1 MLCIK
6 NQGAGTNF
14 QQKLGQIEKEAAMQG
29 NGTKSNS
36 IITTENFSIST
47 VDLPGYSSQ
56 TSSTSSLPQDISL
69 MKNLE
74 KIYLMRKSRIEGA
87 TLANNVNPERVNLFE
102 DLNSSLTLAKQS
114 NPKYEE
120 QRVDNANNNNNSH
133 DVGEDDSSSS
143 DNEYCD
149 ALEEFDIEDTLNLPP
164 PQIHSSAQSVLSS
177 IETSP
182 SLAQNASD
190 NHLHVSTIDEYIHSG
205 VQLCFGILQVVLSL
219 IPPAIGKVLSIVGFR
234 GDREVGLR
242 LLWRTAITCRNV
254 HGELALLFIL
264 VFYDGPVQFVDN
276 GFRLPDQGNDKRSSH
291 WITKQLFRKQSW
303 I

>member
-1 MLCIK
+1 MTFAESTFIKCIIDVVNRKQRMVESAKAFKLRRAYQTLDAVYK

-149 ALEEFDIEDTLNLPP
+149 ALEEFDIEDTLNLHLKSTLV
-164 PQIHSSAQSVLSS
+164 HS
-177 IETSP
+177 
-182 SLAQNASD
+182 
-190 NHLHVSTIDEYIHSG
+190 
-205 VQLCFGILQVVLSL
+205 LCFHQLKHHQVWPKTLPT
-219 IPPAIGKVLSIVGFR
+219 IICMCP
-234 GDREVGLR
+234 
-242 LLWRTAITCRNV
+242 LLMNI
-254 HGELALLFIL
+254 FIL
-264 VFYDGPVQFVDN
+264 VFNYVSVYCK
-276 GFRLPDQGNDKRSSH
+276 LSC
-291 WITKQLFRKQSW
+291 L
-303 I
+303 